1 MHKKEDSED
10 IIDRHF
16 EKVPKSID
24 VSERFN
30 TTTRQQRKLNVMPLL
45 LRKEETR
52 FIINPL
58 DKEKQVLVF
67 WILQRLLFKETTVFT
82 QH

>member
-30 TTTRQQRKLNVMPLL
+30 TTTRQQRKSN
-45 LRKEETR
+45 
-52 FIINPL
+52 
-58 DKEKQVLVF
+58 
-67 WILQRLLFKETTVFT
+67 
-82 QH
+82 

>member
-1 MHKKEDSED
+1 MHKKED

-24 VSERFN
+24 VPDRFN

>member
-1 MHKKEDSED
+1 
-10 IIDRHF
+10 
-16 EKVPKSID
+16 
-24 VSERFN
+24 
-30 TTTRQQRKLNVMPLL
+30 MPLL